1 LQKTKNILPLIPPP
15 KGGSFNPLFK
25 EKNDFKLIKLSK
37 RDSTFLRDFP
47 IPPLEGDKGGGK
59 NQPLSVRRK
68 NIAHI
73 CNIKHN

>member
-15 KGGSFNPLFK
+15 KGEALILFSRK
-25 EKNDFKLIKLSK
+25 KNDSKPIKLSK